1 METKTKRILI
11 GLILLA
17 VITGLVV
24 TAGCISGA
32 SVPHSCGECSDCLRP
47 CPCPGGVHDC
57 TGTGYCN
64 RYCPG

>member
-1 METKTKRILI
+1 MEIKTKRILI

-24 TAGCISGA
+24 TAGCVSA

-47 CPCPGGVHDC
+47 CPCPRGVHDC